1 MSSTIFSKEFVYFC
15 KRSQRCPHRKESVVR
30 EHENSKFVKAAL
42 CELKVGVPPLNLCR
56 PELCVFSGMY
66 QSVFYYIPDWIFQLF
81 VFVGCSRRN

>member
-1 MSSTIFSKEFVYFC
+1 VDFC

-66 QSVFYYIPDWIFQLF
+66 QSKYDLTYINGVPFFEFDIEVTERMREAAL
-81 VFVGCSRRN
+81 S